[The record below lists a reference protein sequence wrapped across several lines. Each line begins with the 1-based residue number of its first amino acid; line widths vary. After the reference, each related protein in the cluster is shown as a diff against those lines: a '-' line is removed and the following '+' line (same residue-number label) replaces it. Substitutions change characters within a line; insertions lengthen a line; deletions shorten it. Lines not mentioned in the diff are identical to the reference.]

1 MATVQ
6 QAPAVGKHAAQARIP
21 AGAVYVYQAPVRL
34 WHWVMMFAML
44 TLMVTGYFI
53 GSPLF
58 PTPGEA
64 SSQYLMGYIR
74 FVHFAAGYVF
84 AIFFVLRVYWA
95 FVGNQYARQ
104 VFLVPLS
111 MFTGQ
116 WWRGLIQQTLHY
128 LFLVREVEGVEGHN
142 PLASAAMFFMY
153 VLGTVFMILTGFALY
168 GEGAGM
174 GSWQFKFFS
183 SWVLPLIGDSQ
194 KVHTWHHL
202 GMWYLIVFTIGH
214 VYMVVRED
222 IMSDRTIIS
231 TMINGW
237 RIRKPF

>member
-21 AGAVYVYQAPVRL
+21 AGAVYVYEAPVRL
-34 WHWVMMFAML
+34 WHWVMMFAMFA
-44 TLMVTGYFI
+44 LMVTGYFI
-53 GSPLF
+53 GAPLF
-58 PTPGEA
+58 STPGEA

-74 FVHFAAGYVF
+74 FVHFASGYVF
-84 AIFFVLRVYWA
+84 AIFLVLRLYWA
-95 FVGNQYARQ
+95 LVGNHHARE

-111 MFTGQ
+111 MFKPS
-116 WWRGLIQQTLHY
+116 WWGNLFHQTLYY
-128 LFLVREVEGVEGHN
+128 LFLVKESKGYDGHN
-142 PLASAAMFFMY
+142 PLAAAAMFFMY
-153 VLGTVFMILTGFALY
+153 MLGAVFMIVSGFALY
-168 GEGAGM
+168 GEGTGM

-202 GMWYLIVFTIGH
+202 GMWYLIVFSIVH
-214 VYMVVRED
+214 MYMVVRED
-222 IMSDRTIIS
+222 IMSDRTVIS

-237 RIRKPF
+237 RVSKE